1 MPVRQPRP
9 SRESA
14 PGDRS
19 RRGAL
24 LFDRAPTV
32 SLGDQPGDDIR
43 TDEPVAN
50 AAKLFATARRFGK
63 RLPDAVISIGETIPG
78 GTTTAMAVLTALGE
92 RSTVSSSLAH
102 NPLALKREVI
112 NEALRA
118 SGLEAGSTAGEPIET
133 VRRVGDPMLGV
144 VAGLIVGA
152 TERGTDVTL
161 AGGTQLAGAAAL
173 ARHAGVDAPLS
184 LSTTSFVA
192 ADGTAAIDGLAHDLE
207 LDLLITDPSF
217 EKRDHPA
224 VDGYVAGEAK
234 EGVGMGGALAI
245 LDGTDDT
252 TSDLYERITAV
263 YDRLVAADSVSG
275 RSLGS

>member
-1 MPVRQPRP
+1 
-9 SRESA
+9 
-14 PGDRS
+14 
-19 RRGAL
+19 
-24 LFDRAPTV
+24 
-32 SLGDQPGDDIR
+32 
-43 TDEPVAN
+43 
-50 AAKLFATARRFGK
+50 
-63 RLPDAVISIGETIPG
+63 
-78 GTTTAMAVLTALGE
+78 
-92 RSTVSSSLAH
+92 
-102 NPLALKREVI
+102 
-112 NEALRA
+112 
-118 SGLEAGSTAGEPIET
+118 
-133 VRRVGDPMLGV
+133 MLGV